1 MTAMILEKLSIIELE
16 VKYNIYLE
24 QNKLKAIRSI
34 RELLGQIDF
43 EVEVVPTDDIE
54 KLSELLNSLK
64 GRTLN
69 EEEIELL
76 RRLIG

>member
-1 MTAMILEKLSIIELE
+1 MILEKLSIIELE

-43 EVEVVPTDDIE
+43 EAEVVPTDDIE

-64 GRTLN
+64 GSALN
-69 EEEIELL
+69 EEECELL
-76 RRLIG
+76 RDLIEL